1 MYWPL
6 YFAPL
11 VLIAEMLHLVIAE
24 RYIGVRVL
32 KSGLDPRRGPQ
43 PPAWVGWIW
52 FLVSAIAI
60 AYPGLLVFF
69 GSMRLQALLMT
80 LFTVVGFEVRRR
92 SGLKWALVTLTFEGA
107 LRIGLIA
114 QMLGLWYVYGSPR
127 LPGLARYWG

>member
-1 MYWPL
+1 MHGPNKCSMKYMICL
-6 YFAPL
+6 
-11 VLIAEMLHLVIAE
+11 LISEP
-24 RYIGVRVL
+24 R
-32 KSGLDPRRGPQ
+32 KSKLIFPAFLLSGGPQ
-43 PPAWVGWIW
+43 APTWVGWIW
-52 FLVSAIAI
+52 FLVAAIGI

-92 SGLKWALVTLTFEGA
+92 SGLRWALVTLTFEGA

-127 LPGLARYWG
+127 LPGMGRYWG